1 MSADTVQ
8 VAEHAEPMLRTLAPA
23 LRTLESRLRG
33 WLAQRLV
40 PPFTTL
46 QRATL
51 EGLADDLQRQ
61 AEALQQEQPLLTIVL
76 MGGTGV
82 GKSSLLNALAGGAI
96 AQASFARPTTRDP
109 VVYFHES
116 VSPQKLDP
124 ALRICKLAV
133 HDRPSLRSKVL
144 VDTPDIDSNDLANRE
159 KLFQILPAADI
170 VLYVGSQEKYHDQ
183 LGWSAFKAQRKRHAF
198 AFVLNKWDRCQH
210 PGVGVRPD
218 EDWIRDLQAEG
229 FERPLLFRTMAQHW
243 IDHPWQDNPNPTQPE
258 TPGEQFLGLV
268 RWLEKGL
275 KKLEIEAIK
284 VRGVGQLLGEL
295 QTGLDAATPP
305 DLTAASEKTT
315 RAWRRLL
322 EVESRETADVL
333 LRAMDPHEAEVEKH
347 FALQRQQQF
356 GGIMGTWLR
365 VWHKLR
371 YGGFRLPR
379 ISMLPKVPTSATEPA
394 ADFDLIDIARRSI
407 REAADRSLESRF
419 KAFGNRLLVEA
430 ESDGMPVR
438 LLGDRVDAVAKLDW
452 RSEHARAMIEVLA
465 EAEKTWSEPTG
476 VRRLFHVTLQFLAN
490 VLPMTALVGM
500 GGKLIWD
507 WTMGTM
513 PSSIITSLLL
523 PFASV
528 FMVLLILHVAI
539 NIFLPLRWPGI
550 RAEYERRMTRRLEAD
565 MGREFLPLPGKL
577 AEDLMQERKRV
588 EDFRKEVAEVAR
600 WLQEREE
607 AASVADLYGN

>member
-1 MSADTVQ
+1 MSADTIE
-8 VAEHAEPMLRTLAPA
+8 VAPQAEPMLRTLAPA
-23 LRTLESRLRG
+23 LRTLESRIRG
-33 WLAQRLV
+33 WLAQRLM

-46 QRATL
+46 QRATF

-61 AEALQQEQPLLTIVL
+61 ADALQQEQPLLTIVL

-116 VSPQKLDP
+116 ISPHKLDP

-133 HDRPSLRSKVL
+133 HDRPTLQSKVL
-144 VDTPDIDSNDLANRE
+144 VDTPDVDSNDLGNRE
-159 KLFQILPAADI
+159 KLFAILPAADI

-183 LGWSAFKAQRKRHAF
+183 LGWNLFKEQRRRHAF

-210 PGVGVRPD
+210 PGAGTRPD
-218 EDWIRDLQAEG
+218 EDWIRDLRAEG
-229 FERPLLFRTMAQHW
+229 FEQPLLFRTMAQHW
-243 IDHPWQDNPNPTQPE
+243 IDHPWQDNPNPTKPE
-258 TPGEQFLGLV
+258 TPGEQFLELT
-268 RWLEKGL
+268 RWLERGL

-284 VRGVGQLLGEL
+284 VRGVGQLLAEI
-295 QTGLDAATPP
+295 QAGLTTAMPP
-305 DLTAASEKTT
+305 DLISVSEKTT
-315 RAWRRLL
+315 RQWRRLL
-322 EVESRETADVL
+322 DEESYESADVL
-333 LRAMDPHEAEVEKH
+333 LRAIDPHQADVEKH
-347 FALQRQQQF
+347 FAVQRQEQF

-365 VWHKLR
+365 LWHKLR
-371 YGGFRLPR
+371 YGGFSLPR
-379 ISMLPKVPTSATEPA
+379 ISMLPKAPSSSAA
-394 ADFDLIDIARRSI
+394 ASSDFDLIDVARRAI

-419 KAFGNRLLVEA
+419 KALGNRLLVSA
-430 ESDGMPVR
+430 ESEGMPVR
-438 LLGDRVDAVAKLDW
+438 LLGDRVDAVSRMDW
-452 RSEHARAMIEVLA
+452 RTEHARAMIEVLG

-476 VRRLFHVTLQFLAN
+476 VRRVIHRSLQFLAN

-507 WTMGTM
+507 WTMGTQ

-523 PFASV
+523 PFATV

-565 MGREFLPLPGKL
+565 LGREYLPLPGKL
-577 AEDLMQERKRV
+577 ADDLLAERKRV
-588 EDFRKEVAEVAR
+588 EDLNKEVAEVAK
-600 WLQEREE
+600 WLKEREE